1 MRSASRLPPRR
12 AFGITGAGAPSRH
25 VDGVRSREGVGSV
38 STIESEVRHSVRP
51 LRVVLVND
59 FEVVARGLEAMLR
72 PHADRVQIVEVEVGG
87 PPTVP
92 CDIALLDTFGG
103 RRQALE
109 RARRIVEQGIAGHVV
124 LYTWDAHDEFLAA
137 AREVGV
143 TGVLLKS
150 SSARELVEGLERIA
164 AGEAIGL
171 HNGHAIHN
179 LTPREREVLAMLGL
193 GLSNREIA
201 NALYLGVETVRTYVR
216 RVYQKLGVSNR
227 TQAALQVQRLGLEP
241 VSPETPSPETPS
253 A

>member
-1 MRSASRLPPRR
+1 MRKGTSEMVEPTGVMHGEVTRR
-12 AFGITGAGAPSRH
+12 T
-25 VDGVRSREGVGSV
+25 
-38 STIESEVRHSVRP
+38 TP

-72 PHADRVQIVEVEVGG
+72 PHSDRVEIVEVEVGG

-109 RARRIVEQGIAGHVV
+109 RARLIAEQGLAHRVV

-143 TGVLLKS
+143 AGVLLKS

-164 AGEAIGL
+164 AGEQLGL
-171 HNGHAIHN
+171 HDGHAIHN

-241 VSPETPSPETPS
+241 PVRAGDSG
-253 A
+253 